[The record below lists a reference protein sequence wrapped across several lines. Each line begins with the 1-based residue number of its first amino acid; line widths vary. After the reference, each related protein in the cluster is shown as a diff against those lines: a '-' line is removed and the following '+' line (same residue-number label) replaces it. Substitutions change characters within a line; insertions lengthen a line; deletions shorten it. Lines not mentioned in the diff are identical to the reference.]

1 VEPISL
7 IVTALAA
14 GAAAAAKPVATK
26 AVTDAY
32 AGLKRIIQDR
42 YAAARE
48 SVEHLEKAPD
58 KQPRRDGVA
67 EELAT
72 TKAATDTEL
81 MQQAQ
86 SVIDAVEADD
96 PEVARTFGLRLKG
109 FTAKELTA
117 EDIETHA
124 TTGPATGAD
133 MKDTHIDGAA
143 VFKGFRTTSGA
154 DVPKHQGQ

>member
-42 YAAARE
+42 YAPARD

-72 TKAATDTEL
+72 TTAATDTEL
-81 MQQAQ
+81 VQQAQ
-86 SVIDAVEADD
+86 AVIEAVEADD

-109 FTAKELTA
+109 FTATELTA
-117 EDIETHA
+117 KDIETHA
-124 TTGPATGAD
+124 TTGPVTGVGVE
-133 MKDTHIDGAA
+133 DTRIDGAA
-143 VFKGFRTTSGA
+143 VFEGLRTTSGS
-154 DVPKHQGQ
+154 DRPKP

>member
-1 VEPISL
+1 MEPISL
-7 IVTALAA
+7 IVAALAA

-42 YAAARE
+42 YASARD

-67 EELAT
+67 EELAAT
-72 TKAATDTEL
+72 TAATDTEL
-81 MQQAQ
+81 VRQAQ
-86 SVIDAVEADD
+86 GVIEAVQTHD
-96 PEVARTFGLRLKG
+96 PEVARTFGLHLKG

-117 EDIETHA
+117 RDIETHA
-124 TTGPATGAD
+124 CAGPATGVD
-133 MKDTHIDGAA
+133 LEDTRIDGAA
-143 VFKGFRTTSGA
+143 SFEGIRTTSGA
-154 DVPKHQGQ
+154 GLPKRQGQ